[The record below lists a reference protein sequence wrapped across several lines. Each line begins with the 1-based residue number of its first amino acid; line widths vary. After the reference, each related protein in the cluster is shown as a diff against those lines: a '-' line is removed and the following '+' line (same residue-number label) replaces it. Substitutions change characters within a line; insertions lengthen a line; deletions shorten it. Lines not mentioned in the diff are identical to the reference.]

1 VSGNEAMKVYSPDKS
16 ELMTITSI
24 TRQGSNLVISGK
36 IMGSMPMKAVI
47 RPEEA
52 RRGVKLVG
60 FKTFLFLLTFLFR
73 SSSRGEAKAKGKG
86 KDNGR

>member
-1 VSGNEAMKVYSPDKS
+1 MKVYSPDKS

-52 RRGVKLVG
+52 RRGVRLVG
-60 FKTFLFLLTFLFR
+60 FKTFFFLLTFLFR
-73 SSSRGEAKAKGKG
+73 NLGA
-86 KDNGR
+86 GRRK

>member
-1 VSGNEAMKVYSPDKS
+1 VSGKQAMKVYSPDKS

-24 TRQGSNLVISGK
+24 SRQGSNLVISGK

-60 FKTFLFLLTFLFR
+60 FRTLLFLLTFLFR
-73 SSSRGEAKAKGKG
+73 SSRRGEAKAK
-86 KDNGR
+86 DR

>member
-1 VSGNEAMKVYSPDKS
+1 MSGKQAMKVYSPDKS

-24 TRQGSNLVISGK
+24 SRQGSNLVISGK

-60 FKTFLFLLTFLFR
+60 FRTLLFLLTFLFR
-73 SSSRGEAKAKGKG
+73 SSRRGEAKAK
-86 KDNGR
+86 DR

>member
-1 VSGNEAMKVYSPDKS
+1 VSGKQAMKVYSPDKS

-60 FKTFLFLLTFLFR
+60 FRTLLFLLTFLFR
-73 SSSRGEAKAKGKG
+73 SSSRGEAKG
-86 KDNGR
+86 KDR

>member
-1 VSGNEAMKVYSPDKS
+1 MSGKEKTEMKVYSPDRS

-36 IMGSMPMKAVI
+36 IMGSMPMKAII

-52 RRGVKLVG
+52 RRGVRLLG
-60 FKTFLFLLTFLFR
+60 FKTFFFLLTFIFR
-73 SSSRGEAKAKGKG
+73 RWSAISDTKAG
-86 KDNGR
+86 N